1 MQLQYII
8 ILTTYTVN
16 IIVIILTHHV
26 DDGAALLSRVLH
38 HHLAELAVTHLFIF
52 NIHTRCQRH
61 NRPKTYKKQ
70 QQQGKSF
77 YNKYWRLLVTLKNC
91 CQAVAE
97 PGLVLPRQGPRLTLR
112 KSSIS
117 KWVAELG

>member
-26 DDGAALLSRVLH
+26 DDGTALLSRVLH

-61 NRPKTYKKQ
+61 NRPKTYKGTYK
-70 QQQGKSF
+70 QQGKSF
-77 YNKYWRLLVTLKNC
+77 YNKYWRLLVTLNNC

-97 PGLVLPRQGPRLTLR
+97 PGLVLPRQGP
-112 KSSIS
+112 
-117 KWVAELG
+117 A